1 MYVSSNINA
10 SAFCKICCR
19 RLCCAI
25 NSAINSAISCAIS
38 CAIISLGIA
47 APAQAQDNPQP
58 CDSSKARKIWFSN
71 KEHKDTLAV
80 AVKGNPC
87 SEAKVVISITNPE
100 GKTLYSYSGD
110 FILHMPYII
119 YEPEL
124 NKLVDF
130 FVNKVVS
137 EAAKR
142 STGDLPAYTNV
153 EEFYDA
159 TNDFVV
165 VPLEQYR
172 SMRQLNLP
180 ILWHATGDSTWVHV
194 VFDKQLDRGQVI
206 MRGGVFH

>member
-1 MYVSSNINA
+1 MHA
-10 SAFCKICCR
+10 SHFIPSVFWKICCF
-19 RLCCAI
+19 CVP
-25 NSAINSAISCAIS
+25 
-38 CAIISLGIA
+38 IISLGFTTSVM
-47 APAQAQDNPQP
+47 AQVNPQP
-58 CDSSKARKIWFSN
+58 CDSSKERKVWFSN
-71 KEHKDTLAV
+71 KDNKDILAV
-80 AVKGNPC
+80 KVKGNPC
-87 SEAKVVISITNPE
+87 SDAKVDISITSPE
-100 GKTLYSYSGD
+100 GKTLYQYSGD

-137 EAAKR
+137 EAVRR

-165 VPLEQYR
+165 VPIEKYR
-172 SMRQLNLP
+172 SIRQRNIP

-194 VFDKQLDRGQVI
+194 VFDKQQSQGQVI